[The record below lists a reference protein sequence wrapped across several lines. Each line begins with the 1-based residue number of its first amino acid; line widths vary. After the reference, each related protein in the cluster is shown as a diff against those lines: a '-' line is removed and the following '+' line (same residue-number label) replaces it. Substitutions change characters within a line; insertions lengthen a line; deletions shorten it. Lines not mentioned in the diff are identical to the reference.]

1 MFKKCPESVLWPA
14 LLIYCVARMK
24 QCLAEISPLYAEQ
37 LAETCLQAG
46 DNCGGGSISL
56 IFTLLI

>member
-1 MFKKCPESVLWPA
+1 M
-14 LLIYCVARMK
+14 ARMK

-46 DNCGGGSISL
+46 DNPWWWEHISDL
-56 IFTLLI
+56 ALAHLSVTKVCVR